1 MVSHDTERGYNMAD
15 VLQIQR
21 FLHDVKHADI
31 IDFVPTEKNRLT
43 RLSIGL
49 TAHDQDD
56 IVRNL
61 KVSEYYSGPSKDKDP
76 TRSGSVWVF
85 KHQFEEH
92 KLYVK
97 LKEKII
103 VEGNTV
109 IKCLSCHID
118 QM

>member
-1 MVSHDTERGYNMAD
+1 MVSHDTEVGYNMAD

-21 FLHDVKHADI
+21 FLRDVRHADI
-31 IDFVPTEKNRLT
+31 IDFVPTDKNRLT

-61 KVSEYYSGPSKDKDP
+61 RIVDYHSGPSMDKDP
-76 TRSGSVWVF
+76 TRNGLVWVF

-92 KLYVK
+92 MLYIK